1 MSDNASVKKKSQQ
14 AILNYISV
22 NFQKMDV
29 NNQNEKSSAETA
41 PSAHRTPKEQRVKNT
56 TGSTSSAR
64 GTNGGP
70 QTRKTSVG
78 TNSAS

>member
-29 NNQNEKSSAETA
+29 NNQNEKSSAETT
-41 PSAHRTPKEQRVKNT
+41 PS
-56 TGSTSSAR
+56 
-64 GTNGGP
+64 GT
-70 QTRKTSVG
+70 
-78 TNSAS
+78 